1 MISLPL
7 QRAKDRRWYVP
18 FGRSSVRPS
27 RALGSSYSRV
37 SLDSVTNVC
46 DGPPPHLSCA
56 LVPLALG
63 FRHNPHSSP
72 PNPLWIE
79 QRGRR
84 QDTREHGGDRVIK
97 SKNAK
102 KWRAREAD
110 IALADPPGK
119 SSQAPSP
126 PSRPLRLQ
134 KEARSCWPYLST
146 PDIRSNPK
154 VKIILILI
162 SLHSDILLSLYIYL
176 SSNPRQTRFSPCC
189 SCCPSFLELPHF
201 SLPGS
206 SLRPPLAHT
215 RSYTL

>member
-1 MISLPL
+1 MRWISKTGLLHQRLHQRHVPMISLPL

-126 PSRPLRLQ
+126 LR
-134 KEARSCWPYLST
+134 
-146 PDIRSNPK
+146 D
-154 VKIILILI
+154 
-162 SLHSDILLSLYIYL
+162 LLDYKKKRAAAG
-176 SSNPRQTRFSPCC
+176 PT
-189 SCCPSFLELPHF
+189 
-201 SLPGS
+201 SLPRTFDRIRKS
-206 SLRPPLAHT
+206 KSF
-215 RSYTL
+215 